1 MKVFLSFC
9 EKNVIIYMEVSMRNK
24 INGIFIPSIL
34 IFLFIAITSFVP
46 NINIKNG
53 KLIELTLDNVVEK
66 IENKEDFVLCIS
78 RTTCSHCY
86 DYKPK
91 LESVAK
97 ENNINIYYIDVDK
110 YDEDK
115 FSDIISFNGSTPT
128 TIFIKN
134 GEEATTSN
142 RINGDVSKTK
152 IIDKLKSNG
161 FID

>member
-1 MKVFLSFC
+1 
-9 EKNVIIYMEVSMRNK
+9 MRNK